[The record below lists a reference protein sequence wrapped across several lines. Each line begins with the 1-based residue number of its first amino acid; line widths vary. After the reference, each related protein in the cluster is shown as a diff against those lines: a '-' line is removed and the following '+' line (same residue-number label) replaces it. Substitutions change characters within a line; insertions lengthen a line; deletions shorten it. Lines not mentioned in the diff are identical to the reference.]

1 MKAVDN
7 AWGNAQSKGEYGENE
22 DNCEDENKNKKC
34 KGRLQEDRSQR
45 EWENKGDSRRDI
57 RVIKK
62 MGGELE
68 EEENK
73 KGVR

>member
-1 MKAVDN
+1 M
-7 AWGNAQSKGEYGENE
+7 
-22 DNCEDENKNKKC
+22 
-34 KGRLQEDRSQR
+34 QEDRSQR